1 VEKNFEDV
9 GSSFSKKALNMHYG
23 VEEYRNIRGTTTKE
37 EDKVLGKEGV
47 PVFKVP
53 MVKKGSD
60 DLN

>member
-1 VEKNFEDV
+1 
-9 GSSFSKKALNMHYG
+9 

-37 EDKVLGKEGV
+37 EDKVLEKEGV